1 MTKTRERLDAALLKK
16 DDIVA
21 LYGQGLSMYDI
32 ASRLDLHPA
41 AVHKV
46 GVLTGC
52 PNPRDGSRKLREYTA
67 TQAKREQ
74 IVAALTENMRSV
86 RSIAEEL
93 CVRTGTVVRI
103 AKEEG
108 LGVRQVD
115 KRELPHDASTYLE
128 MYNAGDTVHKI
139 ARVKGVSTPY
149 AFSVVE
155 RLVKKEAYTGRK
167 SVISRQSALR
177 RLEMY
182 NSGMTTRE
190 IAVIEGITPQAV
202 SASLLK
208 LDEYKPRHQVVNTI
222 VKCRVC
228 QKDFDYE
235 EAKKIPNHWM
245 YKSYCSLECVAMR
258 DPNVSRGSDRSNSV
272 LTEEMVTAIRIR
284 RRNGESAIDLAKE
297 YGIKLS
303 SLCHASTGRTW
314 AHIPE
319 PTYRKRK
326 HNSKRYSR
334 DGDK

>member
-32 ASRLDLHPA
+32 AKELGLHPA
-41 AVHKV
+41 AVYKV
-46 GVLTGC
+46 GVLNSC
-52 PNPRDGSRKLREYTA
+52 PNPRDGSKKLREFA
-67 TQAKREQ
+67 ASQVKREQ
-74 IVAALTENMRSV
+74 IVAALSENMKSV
-86 RSIAEEL
+86 REIASEF
-93 CVRTGTVVRI
+93 CVQTGTVVRI

-108 LGVRQVD
+108 LVVRQVN
-115 KRELPHDASTYLE
+115 KRKLPDDASTYLE
-128 MYNAGDTVHKI
+128 MYNAGDTIHKI
-139 ARVKGVSTPY
+139 ARVKGVSPSY
-149 AFSVVE
+149 AFAVVD
-155 RLVKKEAYTGRK
+155 RMVKNEAYTGRK
-167 SVISRQSALR
+167 SVIGRQSALR

-190 IAVIEGITPQAV
+190 IAAIEGITAQAV

-208 LDEYKPRHQVVNTI
+208 LAEYKPRHNVVNTI

-245 YKSYCSLECVAMR
+245 YKSYCSLECVAAR
-258 DPNVSRGSDRSNSV
+258 DANVSRGSDRANSV
-272 LTEEMVTAIRIR
+272 LTEEMVIAIRIR

-314 AHIPE
+314 AHIAE
-319 PTYRKRK
+319 PTYQKRK
-326 HNSKRYSR
+326 HKSKRCSR
-334 DGDK
+334 DGGK